1 MKANVKGGL
10 IRRSDATPK
19 YVNIKKANCLFF

>member
-19 YVNIKKANCLFF
+19 YVNIKKGELSLF